1 MTTLIEVKPGMK
13 FSVAAL
19 KQILPDVETIMFF
32 AKLYELD
39 ARQLGNLLATL
50 TGSTVAQAL
59 TAEGGMHSTELQD
72 YICDIGYEYLINS
85 GAIVLGEKQP
95 KGEILPELWASLEIE
110 VAKSI
115 KQVAEKLVSVVG
127 HMPGKQGQMA
137 FKSMMVMNAKRPVLG
152 DHKAYIH
159 HAPEKQNLVI
169 LDVSGSMT
177 EETVRIILDDVI
189 ALAYMA
195 NAHLAIVSNTTTHW
209 MPGEYSVPAVLA
221 AAEFGGTHYETLASL
236 LDEQWGVVVTI
247 ADYDSSWDAKRA
259 ISARTGSIDQV
270 LDISLVSQ
278 PTYLSEVVGLKA
290 TEVKPLLVAA
300 DDRCCMY

>member
-1 MTTLIEVKPGMK
+1 MTLIEVKPGMK

-32 AKLYELD
+32 ARLYELD
-39 ARQLGNLLATL
+39 AQQLGNLLATL

-59 TAEGGMHSTELQD
+59 TAEGGTHSTELQD
-72 YICDIGYEYLINS
+72 YICDIGYEYLINE
-85 GAIVLGEKQP
+85 GAVVLGEKQP

-110 VAKSI
+110 VARSI
-115 KQVAEKLVSVVG
+115 KQVAEKLVNAVG

-137 FKSMMVMNAKRPVLG
+137 FKSMMVMNAKRPTLG

-177 EETVRIILDDVI
+177 EDTVRTILDDVI

-221 AAEFGGTHYETLASL
+221 VAEFGGTHYETLASL
-236 LDEQWGVVVTI
+236 LDEDWGVVVTI
-247 ADYDSSWDAKRA
+247 ADYDSSWDASRA
-259 ISARTGSIDQV
+259 IRNCTGSIDQV

-290 TEVKPLLVAA
+290 KEVKPLLVAA